1 MISGLPMIATIKE
14 SRYNYLSFSLF
25 IFTVDG
31 VVRSSDW
38 SPDSDVLLL
47 GHVLQSLGVLIG
59 ENEVSDML
67 SSVECSVLGIL
78 AALLKNVN
86 KANSKCVFK

>member
-1 MISGLPMIATIKE
+1 MISCGLPMIALNNNKRIKQ
-14 SRYNYLSFSLF
+14 RYNYLSFTFF
-25 IFTVDG
+25 IFCVDG

-47 GHVLQSLGVLIG
+47 GHVLQSLGVLIS

-67 SSVECSVLGIL
+67 SPVECSVSGIL
-78 AALLKNVN
+78 AALLM
-86 KANSKCVFK
+86 

>member
-1 MISGLPMIATIKE
+1 MTLTNNKRIKQ
-14 SRYNYLSFSLF
+14 RYNYLSFSFF
-25 IFTVDG
+25 IFCVDG
-31 VVRSSDW
+31 VVRSNDW

-67 SSVECSVLGIL
+67 SPVECSMAGIL
-78 AALLKNVN
+78 AALLK
-86 KANSKCVFK
+86 